1 MRIHPMANGDRGVVK
16 LRVTYRPRSASQPAP
31 KGHSVLVV
39 PVPELEAYVLERT
52 RHYDDS
58 FVSADPA
65 FVHAHITLLAP
76 FLPEPSAAD
85 LERVAKIAEAASPWT
100 YDLAGVEMSA
110 GGNIHLSPEPAEP
123 FAALTAE
130 LSAAFPQ
137 CPPYAGRFEPVPH
150 LTVDH
155 VAGGADL
162 DSTRTSLA
170 PVLPARCRADRISL
184 QWYANHGCRLIAE
197 WSLGGAPLPA
207 ER

>member
-1 MRIHPMANGDRGVVK
+1 MTTA
-16 LRVTYRPRSASQPAP
+16 
-31 KGHSVLVV
+31 GHSVLVV

-58 FVSADPA
+58 FVSTDPA

-76 FLPEPSAAD
+76 FVPAPSDAD
-85 LERVAKIAEAASPWT
+85 LELVGKIASAAASWT
-100 YDLAGVEMSA
+100 YTLADVEMSA
-110 GGNIHLSPEPAEP
+110 GGNIHLAPEAAEP

-130 LSAAFPQ
+130 LCAAFPQ
-137 CPPYAGRFEPVPH
+137 CPPYEGRFAPVPH

-162 DSTRTSLA
+162 DSTRTLLA
-170 PVLPARCRADRISL
+170 RVLPARCHADRISL

-197 WSLGGAPLPA
+197 WPLG
-207 ER
+207 R